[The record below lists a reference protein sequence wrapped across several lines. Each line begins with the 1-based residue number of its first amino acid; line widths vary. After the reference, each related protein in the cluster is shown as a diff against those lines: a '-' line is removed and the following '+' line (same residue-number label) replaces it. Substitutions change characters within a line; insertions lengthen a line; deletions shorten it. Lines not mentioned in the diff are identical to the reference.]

1 MKDMHKSPARSQ
13 AQAKATNILDD
24 GPYENSFLIPT
35 ETTVHPKLKL
45 NTKQRAP
52 QQMDVDQQTHDTTV
66 QPFRIRG
73 PA

>member
-1 MKDMHKSPARSQ
+1 MHKSPARSQ
-13 AQAKATNILDD
+13 AQAKATNVLDD
-24 GPYENSFLIPT
+24 GPYGNSFLIPT
-35 ETTVHPKLKL
+35 ETTVHPKL